1 MLRLNFLF
9 LLAFGSGTAVAFSP
23 PSSSMSAA
31 IRLHSHS
38 AKATTK
44 TTTTLFSG
52 LEVVDE
58 STSDAATDAASADAT
73 ATAPETETASLDP
86 FESYMPIETT
96 IEVAY
101 KDTFIGSGYTVGEK
115 PTQVLTIKYTA
126 IFIDND
132 TTRKVKPFDFSESFV
147 CKTGSNAILPGY
159 EEGLAGM
166 KVGGKRIIRIPPNK
180 GYGGEW
186 YKGTIPPNSHL
197 EFDCELKS
205 IAQTPQ
211 EEIIVQVENFGTLR
225 LAGIII
231 FGGYLAASPFFT

>member
-1 MLRLNFLF
+1 MFRLSFLVC
-9 LLAFGSGTAVAFSP
+9 LTTLGGSALAFSP
-23 PSSSMSAA
+23 PTSMSAS
-31 IRLHSHS
+31 RLHS
-38 AKATTK
+38 ATK
-44 TTTTLFSG
+44 TTTTIFSG

-58 STSDAATDAASADAT
+58 SSDATLSPFDAYLPTDT
-73 ATAPETETASLDP
+73 Q
-86 FESYMPIETT
+86 
-96 IEVAY
+96 IEVAF
-101 KDTFIGSGYTVGEK
+101 KDTLVGSGYTVGEK
-115 PTQVLTIKYTA
+115 ETQVLSIKYTA

-132 TTRKVKPFDFSESFV
+132 STRKSKPFDFSENFV

-180 GYGGEW
+180 GYGEEW

-211 EEIIVQVENFGTLR
+211 EEIMVQLENFGIAR
-225 LAGIII
+225 LAGII
-231 FGGYLAASPFFT
+231 FCGGYLILSPFLTLP